1 MTNAQEI
8 YTFLRG
14 KGYSEAGALGIM
26 GNLQAESGLFP
37 CRLQGDYESGFPLS
51 RNYADRVDNGVL
63 SVDKAASDDLGWG
76 LAQWTYQPRKKAL
89 LLYCLGRSV
98 SIGNLQ
104 AQLDFL
110 VTELRRDFVGL
121 NQYLCSTGDL
131 YEATARVCKE
141 YERPAVNNI
150 QARYEFALGL
160 KKVVADPAEPPEE
173 PAEETFWP
181 PRMLCEGM
189 SGADVGVMQFLLL
202 ARNYTFS
209 NVLSDFGGS
218 TGKALRRFQAE
229 HGLDDDG
236 ICGPLTWAELVKM

>member
-14 KGYSEAGALGIM
+14 KGFTESGALGIM

-37 CRLQGDYESGFPLS
+37 CRLQGDYQDGFAVS
-51 RNYADRVDNGVL
+51 KAYADRVDNGIL
-63 SVDKAASDDLGWG
+63 PVDKAASDGLGWG
-76 LAQWTYQPRKKAL
+76 LAQWTYPSRKKAL
-89 LLYCLGRSV
+89 LLFCLGNSV

-131 YEATARVCKE
+131 YEATSHVCKE

-160 KKVVADPAEPPEE
+160 KKVVADPAEPPE
-173 PAEETFWP
+173 AETFWP
-181 PRMLCEGM
+181 PRMLCQGM
-189 SGADVGVMQFLLL
+189 NGPDVEALQGLLY
-202 ARNYTFS
+202 AHGITY
-209 NVLSDFGGS
+209 GS
-218 TGKALRRFQAE
+218 TKGVFGVSTDKAVRRFQSE
-229 HGLDDDG
+229 RGLVDDG
-236 ICGPLTWAELVKM
+236 IAGPLTWTELLKL

>member
-8 YTFLRG
+8 YSFLRG
-14 KGYSEAGALGIM
+14 KGLTEAGALGLM

-37 CRLQGDYESGFPLS
+37 CRLQGDYQDGFPMS
-51 RNYADRVDNGVL
+51 KAYADRVDNGL
-63 SVDKAASDDLGWG
+63 LTVDRAAADGLGWG

-110 VTELRRDFVGL
+110 VTELRKDYVGL

-181 PRMLCEGM
+181 PRMLCNGM
-189 SGADVGVMQFLLL
+189 NGTDVEALQGLLY
-202 ARNYTFS
+202 AHGYTY
-209 NVLSDFGGS
+209 GS
-218 TGKALRRFQAE
+218 TRGVFGVSTDKAVRNFQRDN
-229 HGLDDDG
+229 GLAVDG
-236 ICGPLTWAELVKM
+236 IAGPLTWAALVKM